1 MLEIEGLTRYFGGLC
16 AVNNLDMTVEK
27 GEFVGLIGPNG
38 AGKSTVFNLITG
50 FIKPSKGKITFEGT
64 DITGRSPHA
73 IARCGIV
80 RTFQANRIFA
90 DFTVLQDILAASH
103 LTNKTGLWEGIF
115 HTSGARKK
123 EQYTLDRAQ
132 EILKF
137 TNLEG
142 MSQTFAHNLAHGYKR
157 ILGIA
162 IALAAQPKL
171 LILDE
176 PLSGMNSKEVA
187 EAVNLMT
194 RIWNGKTTILLIE
207 HNMRAAMTLCKRV
220 VVINFGTKMA
230 EGLPDEIVRNQEVI
244 KAYLGVNVNVT

>member
-1 MLEIEGLTRYFGGLC
+1 MLEIKGLTKNFGGLC

-27 GEFVGLIGPNG
+27 GDFVGLIGPNG
-38 AGKSTVFNLITG
+38 AGKSTVFNLVTG
-50 FIKPSKGKITFEGT
+50 FIKPSKGKIIFEGR

-73 IARCGIV
+73 IAKYGIV
-80 RTFQANRIFA
+80 RTFQANRIFP
-90 DFTVLQDILAASH
+90 DFTVLQDVLAASH

-115 HTSGARKK
+115 RTSGARKK
-123 EQYTLDRAQ
+123 EQHTLDRAQ

-137 TNLEG
+137 TNLES
-142 MSQTFAHNLAHGYKR
+142 MSQTFAHNLPHGYKR

-187 EAVNLMT
+187 EAANLMT

-207 HNMRAAMTLCKRV
+207 HNMKAAMNLCKRV
-220 VVINFGTKMA
+220 VVINFGKKMA

-244 KAYLGVNVNVT
+244 KAYLGVNVDVT

>member
-1 MLEIEGLTRYFGGLC
+1 MLEIKGLTRYFGGLC
-16 AVNNLDMTVEK
+16 AVNNLDMTVEE

-38 AGKSTVFNLITG
+38 AGKSTVFNLVTG
-50 FIKPSKGKITFEGT
+50 FVKPSKGKITFEGT

-103 LTNKTGLWEGIF
+103 LTNKTGLWEGILR
-115 HTSGARKK
+115 TSGARKK

-137 TNLEG
+137 TNLES

-176 PLSGMNSKEVA
+176 PLSGMNSQEVA
-187 EAVNLMT
+187 EAVELMT
-194 RIWNGKTTILLIE
+194 RIWNGNTTILLIE
-207 HNMRAAMTLCKRV
+207 HNMRAAMSLCKRI
-220 VVINFGTKMA
+220 VVINFGSKMA
-230 EGLPDEIVRNQEVI
+230 EGLPHEIVKNQEVI
-244 KAYLGVNVNVT
+244 KAYLGVNVDAA